1 MKYKPNSNLLT
12 EQNRIVQLY
21 LVSLLFKYY
30 ILLKLSQLTEKEDHQ
45 ITKNLTCTP
54 DRLSAH
60 VEGELEK
67 VPPSPSS
74 RLRSFV
80 AMVLGAK
87 APHITETSSFHN
99 PVAKCLPPQRLLQ
112 TQLATGREEG
122 KCGACGRKS
131 CRV

>member
-1 MKYKPNSNLLT
+1 MLTYPNIRYSERDCRENPAKHHKMKKITITRQIQNGAMQIGT
-12 EQNRIVQLY
+12 ESPFQ
-21 LVSLLFKYY
+21 
-30 ILLKLSQLTEKEDHQ
+30 H
-45 ITKNLTCTP
+45 
-54 DRLSAH
+54 
-60 VEGELEK
+60 
-67 VPPSPSS
+67 PSPSS

-122 KCGACGRKS
+122 KHFAIIKFYLLNPLQVLKFGYLVS
-131 CRV
+131 I